1 MKVSNIRLPG
11 TAMILEATYYGY
23 ASTNCSE
30 DTPVRIYRKGNLE
43 NRTWIPEV
51 VGQPVMDEFDD
62 LTEAVRYAECR
73 ATVMQDFTGE
83 AAYSNIDSE
92 KLKKVIAKLLPKV
105 DNEKNKKVLRARFG
119 LKPFDKS
126 YTLVQIAD
134 AMGVTPEVIRQR
146 QVKALR
152 QLRYHG
158 RDILMPFIR
167 ETA

>member
-1 MKVSNIRLPG
+1 
-11 TAMILEATYYGY
+11 
-23 ASTNCSE
+23 
-30 DTPVRIYRKGNLE
+30 
-43 NRTWIPEV
+43 
-51 VGQPVMDEFDD
+51 MDETGDCLMYNPDSKRYKGAMMPGHTNSKYPNPIDNAQSIDD
-62 LTEAVRYAECR
+62 IANNSMDDNL
-73 ATVMQDFTGE
+73 D
-83 AAYSNIDSE
+83 SNIDSE

>member
-1 MKVSNIRLPG
+1 MMPG
-11 TAMILEATYYGY
+11 H
-23 ASTNCSE
+23 TNSKYPNPI
-30 DTPVRIYRKGNLE
+30 DNAHSIDDIANKYIDDNL
-43 NRTWIPEV
+43 
-51 VGQPVMDEFDD
+51 D
-62 LTEAVRYAECR
+62 
-73 ATVMQDFTGE
+73 
-83 AAYSNIDSE
+83 SNIDSE